1 MPKRQSWESIGAKNI
16 AGYTIVLDIDG
27 TLLPDNEPLPSLN
40 IVEHVRRLAQ
50 RNTIYLLT
58 NSFRSGRA
66 RNIAEHIGLPLV
78 DTRMRKPDPRILSQ
92 IPTTHGEILVIGDK
106 ISTDMFFAMS
116 TGTKFL
122 LMERLYGTNDRFA
135 VRITYLLDDI
145 LGWFASLF
153 SVLKKMEP

>member
-1 MPKRQSWESIGAKNI
+1 MPKRQTWESVGAKNI

-27 TLLPDNEPLPSLN
+27 TLLPDNEPLPSRE
-40 IVEHVRRLAQ
+40 ITEQVHALAKS
-50 RNTIYLLT
+50 NTIFLLT

-66 RNIAEHIGLPLV
+66 RKIAEHIGLPLV

-122 LMERLYGTNDRFA
+122 LMERMYGTNDRLA
-135 VRITYLLDDI
+135 VRITYILDNM
-145 LGWFASLF
+145 LGWFASFF